1 MRNSVGK
8 DPTSYSL
15 TSDYVPNDPDT
26 HQKLRMQNQDTQKTI
41 FIHNL
46 LPVVRITVQNIPE

>member
-46 LPVVRITVQNIPE
+46 LPVVRIIV